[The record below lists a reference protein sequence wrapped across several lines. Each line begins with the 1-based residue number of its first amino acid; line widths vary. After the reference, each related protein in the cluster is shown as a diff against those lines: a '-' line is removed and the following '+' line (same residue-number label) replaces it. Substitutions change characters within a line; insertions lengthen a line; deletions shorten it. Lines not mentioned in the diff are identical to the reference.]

1 MKALTACDKKYLVE
15 YCKEPKNIE
24 LALAIGHIQVQ
35 LREEILS
42 SFLEELNESVKEELS
57 KCDLGRQ
64 WKTELPTI
72 DLTLEKNENR
82 ELSVEGVIYFI
93 TTKDPKI
100 KIELKREGGGIFVGT
115 PEQYKDCPQA
125 ADLSDYFENT
135 DLKLEATSSNYWR
148 WWAWADPKAK
158 ERYTLDDLCILHGES
173 RQKKIE
179 DLTETLVLSATAIS
193 KALED

>member
-15 YCKEPKNIE
+15 YCQEPKNIE

-42 SFLEELNESVKEELS
+42 SFRAKLDQSVKEELS
-57 KCDLGRQ
+57 KWDLGRQ
-64 WKTELPTI
+64 WETEELPPI
-72 DLTLEKNENR
+72 DLTLKKNENR
-82 ELSVEGVIYFI
+82 ELSVEGVLYVI

-115 PEQYKDCPQA
+115 PKEYEGCPQA
-125 ADLSDYFENT
+125 ADLYDYFENT
-135 DLKLEATSSNYWR
+135 GLILGSPDSRFR

-173 RQKKIE
+173 RRKHIAYFTDK
-179 DLTETLVLSATAIS
+179 LVLSAKAIS